1 MIVSVGCC
9 QNFCIRTSLSAYA
22 HLCHHSLTRTN
33 RKDCKLQEIYI
44 RFSIHSPLHSCFR
57 KNPVTNALFIFEML
71 IHSSGFS
78 LFSNMRN
85 TYLFSYIFF
94 HLTQIVCFLTP
105 TNHHS
110 HASISHV
117 HQLNLTSP
125 SCQILQ

>member
-57 KNPVTNALFIFEML
+57 KNPITNSLFIFEML
-71 IHSSGFS
+71 IHSSAFS

-85 TYLFSYIFF
+85 IYLFSYIFF
-94 HLTQIVCFLTP
+94 HLTQIVCLLTP
-105 TNHHS
+105 TLPFTRINFTHTHC
-110 HASISHV
+110 
-117 HQLNLTSP
+117 LNLISP
-125 SCQILQ
+125 SCKI